1 MNNLTNLKNKGQSI
15 WLDSISKQMIESGD
29 LKKIIDEGITGITSN
44 PSIFEKAISSTN
56 SYDSIIEKSIINTK
70 NPKDIFEIND

>member
-29 LKKIIDEGITGITSN
+29 LKKIIDEGVTGITSN

-56 SYDSIIEKSIINTK
+56 SYDSIIEKLSLIHI
-70 NPKDIFEIND
+70 

>member
-1 MNNLTNLKNKGQSI
+1 MNNIKKLKNNGQSI
-15 WLDSISKQMIESGD
+15 WLDSISKQMIETGA

-56 SYDSIIEKSIINTK
+56 SYDRLIEKISNETNDFKIILR
-70 NPKDIFEIND
+70 

>member
-29 LKKIIDEGITGITSN
+29 LKKIIDEGVTVITSN

-56 SYDSIIEKSIINTK
+56 SYDSII
-70 NPKDIFEIND
+70 

>member
-29 LKKIIDEGITGITSN
+29 LKKIIDEGVTGITSN

-56 SYDSIIEKSIINTK
+56 SYDSCILYTTPSQR
-70 NPKDIFEIND
+70 D